1 MRVRTGFTGTDT
13 INLLEIKDEN
23 LAIAD
28 LAGSGRLLDR
38 FDDLIQHV
46 ILDGNFELD
55 LGQEIDDILGTAVE
69 LGVTFLTSKTLHFGN
84 RDPLH
89 ANGGESLTHLEI
101 GRAHV

>member
-1 MRVRTGFTGTDT
+1 MRVRTGFNGTNT

-38 FDDLIQHV
+38 FDDLINHV

-69 LGVTFLTSKTLHFGN
+69 LGVTFLTSKTLQFGN

-89 ANGGESLTHLEI
+89 STGDDSLHHLDNLQ
-101 GRAHV
+101 